1 MINVIKRRKL
11 SVKRSQYFLFLTTL
25 LPFLVSCNHNQ
36 DSTDL
41 DKKYWSSSWATAL
54 KVATPGFDPPL
65 PKIKN
70 ATIRQTVKISG
81 GGEEIRIWFSNEFG
95 NVPLKIAGATVA
107 KNLEQQLI
115 EKASLRKLL
124 FDNSETVTIL
134 PGNRVPSD
142 PLKFA
147 AEDLSELVISI
158 YLPDDVSDSGSPI
171 SYHVRALQTNYIAP
185 GKQIESVNL
194 KNPKACTSY
203 FFLAGLDVKSEGKRP
218 VIATVGDSIMD
229 GDQAADNEPID
240 ENARFNNFLANLISK
255 NGRQANVVNLGISG
269 NQVTQSFLGE
279 KPLERFDRD
288 ILSVSGLTHVIFLA
302 GINDIGLPG
311 LLNSMDIPALEVT
324 AGQIISEHKKII
336 VKIKQNGLV
345 AIGGTLTPSGGF
357 AAPAYFEDAS
367 NAKRQKINDWIRTSG
382 SYDSVVDF
390 DKVLRDPDK
399 PHLMKSELTADG
411 LHPNSAGYE
420 KMANAAYIAIDS
432 LLPLKP

>member
-1 MINVIKRRKL
+1 MFI
-11 SVKRSQYFLFLTTL
+11 TTL

-107 KNLEQQLI
+107 KNLEQELI
-115 EKASLRKLL
+115 EKASLRRLL

-142 PLKFA
+142 PLKFSV
-147 AEDLSELVISI
+147 EDLSELVISI

-194 KNPKACTSY
+194 KSPKACTSY
-203 FFLAGLDVKSEGKRP
+203 FFLAALDVKSEGKRP

-336 VKIKQNGLV
+336 AKIKQNGLV

-390 DKVLRDPDK
+390 DKVLRDPEK

>member
-1 MINVIKRRKL
+1 MINVTKNRKP
-11 SVKRSQYFLFLTTL
+11 SVKGWQCLLFLTML
-25 LPFLVSCNHNQ
+25 LPFLLSCNRYQ
-36 DSTDL
+36 DPTDL
-41 DKKYWSSSWATAL
+41 NKKYWSSSWATAL
-54 KVATPGFDPPL
+54 KVATPGFDPQL
-65 PKIKN
+65 PRIKN

-95 NVPLKIAGATVA
+95 SVPLTIAGATVA
-107 KNLEQQLI
+107 KNLEKELI
-115 EKASLRKLL
+115 EKASLRRLL
-124 FDNSETVTIL
+124 FDNSKTVTIL

-142 PLKFA
+142 PLKFSV
-147 AEDLSELVISI
+147 EDLSELVISI
-158 YLPDDVSDSGSPI
+158 YLPEDVSESGSPI

-203 FFLAGLDVKSEGKRP
+203 FFLAALDVKSEGKRP

-240 ENARFNNFLANLISK
+240 ENARFNNFLTNLILK

-302 GINDIGLPG
+302 GINDIGLPE
-311 LLNSMDIPALEVT
+311 LLNSMEITALEVT
-324 AGQIISEHKKII
+324 AEQIISEHKKII
-336 VKIKQNGLV
+336 AKIKQNGLV

-357 AAPAYFEDAS
+357 AAPAYFEEAS
-367 NAKRQKINDWIRTSG
+367 NAKRQTINDWIRNSH
-382 SYDSVVDF
+382 SYDYVVDF
-390 DKVLRDPDK
+390 DAVLRDPNK
-399 PHLMKSELTADG
+399 PHLMKTELTADG
-411 LHPNSAGYE
+411 LHPNSAGYQ
-420 KMANAAYIAIDS
+420 KMADAAYFVIES
-432 LLPLKP
+432 LLPLEP

>member
-1 MINVIKRRKL
+1 MINVTKNRKP
-11 SVKRSQYFLFLTTL
+11 SVKGPQCLLLFTTL
-25 LPFLVSCNHNQ
+25 LPFLLSCNHNQ
-36 DSTDL
+36 DSKDL
-41 DKKYWSSSWATAL
+41 NEKYWSSSWATAL

-65 PKIKN
+65 PRIKN

-95 NVPLKIAGATVA
+95 SVPLTIAGATVA
-107 KNLEQQLI
+107 KNLEKELI

-124 FDNSETVTIL
+124 FDNSDTVSIL
-134 PGNRVPSD
+134 PGTRVPSD
-142 PLKFA
+142 PLKFSI
-147 AEDLSELVISI
+147 EDLSELVISI

-194 KNPKACTSY
+194 KNAKAWSSY
-203 FFLAGLDVKSEGKRP
+203 FFLAALDVKSQNKRQ

-229 GDQAADNEPID
+229 GDQAADAEPID

-255 NGRQANVVNLGISG
+255 NGKQASVVNLGISG

-288 ILSVSGLTHVIFLA
+288 ILSVTGLTHVIFVG

-311 LLNSMDIPALEVT
+311 LLNSMEIPTLEVT
-324 AGQIISEHKKII
+324 AEQIISEHKRII
-336 VKIKQNGLV
+336 ARIKQNGLI

-357 AAPAYFEDAS
+357 AAPAYFEETS
-367 NAKRQKINDWIRTSG
+367 NAKRQTINNWIRNSG
-382 SYDSVVDF
+382 SYDLVIDF
-390 DKVLRDPDK
+390 DAALRDPKKNEQIK
-399 PHLMKSELTADG
+399 PELTADG
-411 LHPNSAGYE
+411 LHPNTIGYK
-420 KMANAAYIAIDS
+420 KMAETAYSA
-432 LLPLKP
+432 LGPHL